1 MVVENYPD
9 QKDGEKSTKPSL
21 ASDKDTSSLD
31 RDNDN
36 EYIINNNNES
46 PSDLEGHHREVDQF
60 GIGGIGKTQ
69 RRLSARHVTFIG
81 IGGGIGTGLF
91 IGTGSALAKAGP
103 GGLILAYVV
112 VAVII
117 WCVMECLGEM
127 ATLIPQ
133 AGTFPHYASRFI
145 DPAAGFTLAIS
156 YGYCY
161 TIAIA
166 SEVSAAA
173 VVVSY
178 WTDITP
184 AVVITVGL
192 GLIFIVNM
200 LNVKIFGET
209 EVATA
214 SIKVIC
220 FVGLIIVSLVIT
232 LGGAPNH
239 DRIGFRYFHN
249 PGAFTEYNGIKGSL
263 GHFLGFLSA
272 LINASFSFIGVET
285 VVIAAGETVNPTRM
299 IPKATQ
305 RVTYRIVI
313 FYLVGAVL
321 IGMIIPYNDA
331 RLSSGSGNANSS
343 PWVLAI
349 KNAGIPVLPSI
360 VNAAILTSAWSAGNS
375 YCYIGARII
384 VAMAV
389 DRQLPSFFAKVN
401 RQGVP
406 YYAVIASF
414 AFGPLA
420 YLSLGSGGAAQAFSW
435 ILSLST
441 VAGLLAWM
449 TLCICFIRFHA
460 ACRAQGVDRKGLPY
474 TGRFQ
479 PYAAWVGA
487 IGSLIITI
495 FSGFSVFL
503 KGNWSTADFIANYI
517 GIPIFIVPFVCW
529 KIFKRTSF
537 RRASEIDLWSGRFDP
552 SEAPEYKEPTTWWGK
567 FIDWL
572 F

>member
-1 MVVENYPD
+1 MG
-9 QKDGEKSTKPSL
+9 DGKLLKTVTKS
-21 ASDKDTSSLD
+21 
-31 RDNDN
+31 
-36 EYIINNNNES
+36 S
-46 PSDLEGHHREVDQF
+46 PSDEQSKNDDLSSIKHGHGLGTDHDHDHDLEGHHDAADVPRYGV
-60 GIGGIGKTQ
+60 GGVGKTQ

-81 IGGGIGTGLF
+81 FGGGIGTGLF
-91 IGTGSALAKAGP
+91 IGTGAALAKAGP
-103 GGLILAYVV
+103 AGLLLAYVV
-112 VAVII
+112 VGAIL
-117 WCVMECLGEM
+117 WCVMEGLGEM

-133 AGTFPHYASRFI
+133 AGTFPHFASRFI

-178 WTDITP
+178 WSDITP

-192 GLIFIVNM
+192 GLIFVINM
-200 LNVKIFGET
+200 LNVRIFGET
-209 EVATA
+209 EVVTA

-220 FVGLIIVSLVIT
+220 FIGLIIVSLVIT

-249 PGAFTEYNGIKGSL
+249 PGAFTEYNGIPGSL
-263 GHFLGFLSA
+263 GHFLGFFSA

-285 VVIAAGETVNPTRM
+285 VVIAAAETVNPHKV
-299 IPKATQ
+299 IPKATK
-305 RVTYRIVI
+305 RVTYRIAF
-313 FYLVGAVL
+313 FYVVGAL
-321 IGMIIPYNDA
+321 MIGMTIPYNDPN
-331 RLSSGSGNANSS
+331 LSSGSGNANSS

-349 KNAGIPVLPSI
+349 KNAGIPALPSI
-360 VNAAILTSAWSAGNS
+360 INAAILTSAWSAGNS

-389 DRQLPSFFAKVN
+389 DRQLPQFFAKVN
-401 RQGVP
+401 KQGVP

-460 ACRAQGVDRKGLPY
+460 ACKAQGVDRNTLPY
-474 TGRFQ
+474 KGRFQ

-487 IGSLIITI
+487 IGSLIITL

-503 KGNWSTADFIANYI
+503 SGNWRAADFISSYI
-517 GIPIFIVPFVCW
+517 GIPIFIVPFILW
-529 KIFKRTSF
+529 KIIKRTKF
-537 RRASEIDLWSGRFDP
+537 LHASEIDLWSGRYDP
-552 SEAPEYKEPTTWWGK
+552 SEAPEDKPPTTWWGK
-567 FIDWL
+567 FLAWL